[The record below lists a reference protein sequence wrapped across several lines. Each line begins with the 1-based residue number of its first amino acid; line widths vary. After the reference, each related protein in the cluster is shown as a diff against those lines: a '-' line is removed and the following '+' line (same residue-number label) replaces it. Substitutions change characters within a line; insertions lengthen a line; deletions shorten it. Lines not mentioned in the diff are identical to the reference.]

1 MTAIVNGAAFA
12 KGREF
17 AAWLGL
23 VPKQMSTDDPRSH
36 HLKDALHR
44 SQAHADRLRQPPA
57 CPMLAS
63 RGGGPSA
70 RSITRCTV
78 TAGNGGCLVAGQA
91 GNAFRHEPRPASA
104 TPITG
109 LALPDRRVI
118 SVVPQPSAV
127 ADDFGAPNMLL
138 RRVAIADNR
147 VKLTAIGV
155 TFTTIPALMTR
166 A

>member
-1 MTAIVNGAAFA
+1 MARPGAEANVD
-12 KGREF
+12 GR
-17 AAWLGL
+17 
-23 VPKQMSTDDPRSH
+23 SDDPRSH
-36 HLKDALHR
+36 QLKDALHR

-78 TAGNGGCLVAGQA
+78 TAGNGGCRAA
-91 GNAFRHEPRPASA
+91 A
-104 TPITG
+104 I
-109 LALPDRRVI
+109 DRR
-118 SVVPQPSAV
+118 Q
-127 ADDFGAPNMLL
+127 DDFGAPNMLL
-138 RRVAIADNR
+138 RRVVIADN
-147 VKLTAIGV
+147 KTAIGV